1 MIKYLLLWGVIIF
14 NSCVFIGC
22 SICLTKQIPAQNEIV
37 MKEGMKITAINKYG
51 AITITAGKGLKR
63 SYTWE
68 GETRTLTMIPR
79 KERWDGSLGL
89 YNPGDWRW
97 KENAG
102 ITRAVVEEGQL
113 HFNTQEELQSYISR
127 YSEKDEIVYNDNGLF
142 VSWGPT
148 DGGGGTLSVLLWQ
161 FYIQG
166 KKPEKLPGSKND
178 KIIVENIEY

>member
-1 MIKYLLLWGVIIF
+1 MINKLLSWSIISIF
-14 NSCVFIGC
+14 CFIFAGC
-22 SICLTKQIPAQNEIV
+22 SIYSAKQILTQNEIV
-37 MKEGMKITAINKYG
+37 MKNGMKITAINKYG
-51 AITITAGKGLKR
+51 ALIITAGKGLKR
-63 SYTWE
+63 FYTWG

-102 ITRAVVEEGQL
+102 ITRAVVEAGQL
-113 HFNTQEELQSYISR
+113 HFNTQEDLVSYISH
-127 YSEKDEIVYNDNGLF
+127 YYEKDEIVYNDNGLF
-142 VSWGPT
+142 VCWAPT
-148 DGGGGTLSVLLWQ
+148 DGDGGTLSVLLWQ

-178 KIIVENIEY
+178 KIIVVE